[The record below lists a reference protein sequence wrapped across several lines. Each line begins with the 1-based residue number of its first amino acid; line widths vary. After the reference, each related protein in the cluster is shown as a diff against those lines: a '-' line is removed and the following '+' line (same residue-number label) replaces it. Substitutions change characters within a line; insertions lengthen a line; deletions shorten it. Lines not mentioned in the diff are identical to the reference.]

1 MFSNQATFFGQN
13 RDTNLLVSAKS
24 VHRLLVSSILLLA
37 LTACQSYKLEQ
48 EWPPQIPD
56 RELFIAGYLEKRNLD
71 SATESEIAYHLGWVK
86 KFYQGTTLYPNGWL
100 RASSRYIESINDP
113 KIRSDVSERM
123 MYLGVQIA
131 NEWAQE
137 NGVRKINSTN
147 IASWGSAMKTAAIRG
162 EQLDFLDK
170 VEKDVQSLINSK
182 ILSNDIGY
190 DRYFVE
196 ESFDD
201 F

>member
-1 MFSNQATFFGQN
+1 MFSNQATFFNQN

-48 EWPPQIPD
+48 EWPPQMPD
-56 RELFIAGYLEKRNLD
+56 QELFIAGYLEKRNLD
-71 SATESEIAYHLGWVK
+71 SVSESEIAYHLGWVK

-100 RASSRYIESINDP
+100 RASSRYIESIKDP

-123 MYLGVQIA
+123 MYLGVEIA

-147 IASWGSAMKTAAIRG
+147 IASWGSAMKTAALRG